1 MQQVNGVQVYK
12 SDPALLYEGLEKEP
26 TWFSAQGGVYQCYD
40 RTTQRPIA
48 IKKYLVEDTQ
58 QSDAFVMP
66 QELVENE
73 IYTMTKCNHDNILKL
88 LSVHLHQESVYLIMP
103 LCAGGS
109 LQQYVFEHH
118 LNFGQLAHIISSIAA
133 GLEEIHRH
141 GYIHRD
147 IKCDNIF
154 LDDQANQV
162 VIGDFGV
169 VSITPAAD
177 SSVEEAGVVLFWAPE
192 LVQGKV
198 VNRKVDIWAL
208 GIVIL
213 EIING
218 GRAPY
223 EDEKLEEDEIKQR
236 IIMNG
241 KPAYPDGL
249 PPRLIDLLDR
259 CLHPDP
265 RARASATEVLKH
277 TFLLDYEHEPLF
289 TTSADN
295 QHSLVSIDPSAVD
308 EDSMLSALK
317 SLQEMTLTHEM
328 DMTSDSTLPALSD
341 TPDSLSSTQSQYLKS
356 KSATPRSASRLQH
369 IPRRC
374 RLPLPSFV
382 LDEEHIASIPAKD
395 KIDGIRLK
403 RQSLTEEHRNQGSRL
418 PMLKMILATPPPP
431 PEPDILISSG
441 KKLKKAR
448 SVRLSSTSAAT
459 STIPPT
465 PSTRDHTKTDA
476 VRKPLTRSR
485 TLPIQQ
491 RHKSVPPSSG
501 LPKNTKNTEKKS
513 NQQNGNAGAPPLSR
527 SPVSSRKK
535 EPTAALNTPKDQP
548 LAYRQKRLPDSRT
561 ARLMMGISTT
571 GRRSTKGQSSS
582 PTSPPASP
590 VVAKSISTTA
600 KRLSSSLT
608 ASLSGKK
615 RQEIKQRPLSFSGPK
630 ATTSAMSLTAQ
641 SRQKSPPPPSL
652 PPVPESRSHQR
663 HGSVSQSR
671 SPTQAATMALPPSSS
686 VTPLKAR
693 RRLSTTASKSGQSP
707 ASSSSSNGSVGK
719 NETLKGMKVL
729 RAY

>member
-1 MQQVNGVQVYK
+1 
-12 SDPALLYEGLEKEP
+12 
-26 TWFSAQGGVYQCYD
+26 
-40 RTTQRPIA
+40 
-48 IKKYLVEDTQ
+48 
-58 QSDAFVMP
+58 
-66 QELVENE
+66 
-73 IYTMTKCNHDNILKL
+73 
-88 LSVHLHQESVYLIMP
+88 MP

-223 EDEKLEEDEIKQR
+223 EDEKLDEDEIKQR
-236 IIMNG
+236 ILMNG

-289 TTSADN
+289 TSSADN

-308 EDSMLSALK
+308 EDSMLNALK
-317 SLQEMTLTHEM
+317 SLQEMTPIHEM
-328 DMTSDSTLPALSD
+328 DMASDSTLPALSD

-356 KSATPRSASRLQH
+356 KSATPRSVSRLQH
-369 IPRRC
+369 IPRKC

-418 PMLKMILATPPPP
+418 PMLKMILASPSPPP
-431 PEPDILISSG
+431 PEPDLLLSSG
-441 KKLKKAR
+441 MKLKKAR

-465 PSTRDHTKTDA
+465 SSTRDHSKTDA
-476 VRKPLTRSR
+476 IRKPLTRSR

-491 RHKSVPPSSG
+491 HPKSAPPSSS
-501 LPKNTKNTEKKS
+501 LPKNTRNTEKKS
-513 NQQNGNAGAPPLSR
+513 NQQYGNAVALPPPPPPLSR

-535 EPTAALNTPKDQP
+535 ESTAALNTTKPHP
-548 LAYRQKRLPDSRT
+548 PAYRQKRLPDSRT

-571 GRRSTKGQSSS
+571 GRRSTKAQPSS
-582 PTSPPASP
+582 PTSPPISP

-615 RQEIKQRPLSFSGPK
+615 RQETKQRPLSFSGPK

-641 SRQKSPPPPSL
+641 SRQKSPPPHSL
-652 PPVPESRSHQR
+652 PPVPESRSRQR
-663 HGSVSQSR
+663 HGNVSQSR
-671 SPTQAATMALPPSSS
+671 SPTQATTAAPPPSSS
-686 VTPLKAR
+686 VTPTKAR
-693 RRLSTTASKSGQSP
+693 RRLSTPASKSGP
-707 ASSSSSNGSVGK
+707 PPPPSSSSNGSVGK